1 LCFIFT
7 KTGDLGLLRG
17 GGLIFI
23 FGTSNNVS
31 TVCFDEFTV
40 ADEPPTTAVEE
51 DEVSG
56 EDFEGKCCR
65 LLRFTFTKPAGG
77 GGDSMLMPFFTVVIF
92 FGTSD
97 FIATAAFCFDEFA
110 AAAKYCSASS
120 CDPKLLY
127 LFPRYPST

>member
-1 LCFIFT
+1 M
-7 KTGDLGLLRG
+7 

-51 DEVSG
+51 DEVPG

-65 LLRFTFTKPAGG
+65 LLRFTFSKPAAA